1 MSDFK
6 INTNLLENA
15 WKVEERKFKYFHS
28 SVIITIDTSGNF
40 RSIVLFLNRNL
51 AVVVVY
57 LVAWVRSRDETTV
70 ARFPLGA
77 EGHQPP
83 WGKMTSW
90 SLPSFPP
97 SLSCQG
103 ASLTI
108 RDLAQLEGKSYRH
121 HIYNLQK
128 GLLFYFLCID
138 FTYLAPLGLSC
149 STKDLSCSKTFS
161 RGMQAF
167 SCGICTV
174 PDRGSNPGLLLW
186 KGGILTSRAPGKSLG
201 GASPLKQSRLSTSV
215 PRAPAQP
222 VWACVSVRVG
232 DMNTTWGSQWLLA
245 AGISSLQ
252 GLQVSRSSI
261 PGSTVWV
268 RSRQFHKPLTV
279 LRPAATCETLSSWWR
294 ASVLKKP
301 WKNTLP
307 PLRPSVPM
315 DPHSVHP
322 PTFCWPK
329 QVTWPKR
336 A

>member
-1 MSDFK
+1 M
-6 INTNLLENA
+6 
-15 WKVEERKFKYFHS
+15 
-28 SVIITIDTSGNF
+28 G
-40 RSIVLFLNRNL
+40 
-51 AVVVVY
+51 
-57 LVAWVRSRDETTV
+57 
-70 ARFPLGA
+70 RFPLGA

-108 RDLAQLEGKSYRH
+108 RDQAQLEGKSYRH

-149 STKDLSCSKTFS
+149 STKDLSRSKTFS
-161 RGMQAF
+161 RGVQAF

-222 VWACVSVRVG
+222 VCI
-232 DMNTTWGSQWLLA
+232 SQGWRCEHNLRIPVASSSRHLLSPGPAGQQVLCPWL
-245 AGISSLQ
+245 
-252 GLQVSRSSI
+252 
-261 PGSTVWV
+261 
-268 RSRQFHKPLTV
+268 
-279 LRPAATCETLSSWWR
+279 
-294 ASVLKKP
+294 
-301 WKNTLP
+301 
-307 PLRPSVPM
+307 
-315 DPHSVHP
+315 HSVS
-322 PTFCWPK
+322 
-329 QVTWPKR
+329 QIKR
-336 A
+336 VPHASYCPQTSSHL